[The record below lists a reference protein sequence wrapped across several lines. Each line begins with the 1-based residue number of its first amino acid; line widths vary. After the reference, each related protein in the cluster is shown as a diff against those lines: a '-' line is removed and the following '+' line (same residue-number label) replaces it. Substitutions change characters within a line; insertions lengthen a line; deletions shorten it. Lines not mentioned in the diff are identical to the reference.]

1 MDKNHPIK
9 RINRFIARS
18 VFFVFQAVIRI
29 FPYPVFRIIFWIFIP
44 FGYCFMLVKRGFVM
58 GNLRTAF
65 GNEKTE
71 FELKKI
77 ANDYF
82 YNFGK
87 GMIELIYL
95 LNRPKKIVEN
105 VSIEGLENL
114 EKVLSANKGAI
125 IISAHFGSFI
135 AMYLR
140 IIQQGY
146 KTNVVMRRM
155 RDNVFEEYISDLR
168 RKLGIQTIY
177 SLPQRQC
184 IQESIK
190 ALRRNELLFMLMD
203 QNFGGEG
210 GVFVDFMDKKA
221 STAPGAIVFA
231 KRTKAPVVPMFIR
244 RDGKDSYK
252 IIIEPE
258 MTLEEDEDDK
268 RSIELNVAKAT
279 RIIERYVRQYPHEW
293 GGWMHKRWKTEYSE
307 FSSNDPK

>member
-1 MDKNHPIK
+1 MKMDKNHPIK
-9 RINRFIARS
+9 RMNRFIARS
-18 VFFVFQAVIRI
+18 LFFMFHSVIRI
-29 FPYPVFRIIFWIFIP
+29 VPYPIFRVIFWLFIP
-44 FGYCFMLVKRGFVM
+44 FGYCFMIAKRGFVM
-58 GNLRTAF
+58 SNLRIAF
-65 GNEKTE
+65 GKEKSDA
-71 FELKKI
+71 ELKKI
-77 ANDYF
+77 ANKYF

-95 LNRPKKIVEN
+95 LNRPRKIIEK

-114 EKVLSANKGAI
+114 DKALSAQKGAI
-125 IISAHFGSFI
+125 VVSAHFGNFI

-168 RKLGIQTIY
+168 RNLGIQTVY

-210 GVFVDFMDKKA
+210 GVFVDFMGKKA

-231 KRTKAPVVPMFIR
+231 KRTKAPVVPMFIK
-244 RDGKDSYK
+244 RDGKDTYK

-258 MTLEEDEDDK
+258 MILAEDEDDK
-268 RSIELNVAKAT
+268 KAIELNVAKASK
-279 RIIERYVRQYPHEW
+279 IIEKYVQEDPHEW
-293 GGWMHKRWKTEYSE
+293 GGWMHKRWKTEFLGSLE
-307 FSSNDPK
+307 